1 MNQLSIFPLG
11 PIWSMSSPRQQ
22 PVTPDGQVTLEQVY
36 DRIAARMDAD
46 PEHSYVAA
54 LNRKGEDA
62 ILKKIGE
69 ESSELLI
76 AAKNGRKPEAIHELA
91 DLLFHLLVWMVRAGY
106 TLDDV
111 RAELG
116 ARFGRSGL
124 SSAAGSAE
132 NP

>member
-1 MNQLSIFPLG
+1 
-11 PIWSMSSPRQQ
+11 MSSPRQH
-22 PVTPDGQVTLEQVY
+22 PVTPDSQVTLEQVY

-46 PEHSYVAA
+46 PEDSYVAS

-62 ILKKIGE
+62 LLQKIGE
-69 ESSELLI
+69 ECCELLI
-76 AAKNGRKPEAIHELA
+76 AAKNGRKPESVHELA
-91 DLLFHLLVWMVRAGY
+91 DLIFHLLVWMARAGY

-124 SSAAGSAE
+124 SGAAGSAE
-132 NP
+132 NS